1 MPVEIVPAE
10 GPQRIEAARALIRAY
25 AGWLARDHGID
36 LEFQGLADEIATLPG
51 RYAPPGG
58 ALLLALGPEGAVGV
72 VGLRPHAP
80 DTCELKRL
88 YVLPSARGG
97 GIGARLAAAI
107 VAKAIR
113 LGYRRAVLDTAGFM
127 AGAQRVYAALGFRE
141 IAPYYDN
148 PYEDMRFMGCDL
160 TVK

>member
-10 GPQRIEAARALIRAY
+10 GPERIEAARALIRGY

-36 LEFQGLADEIATLPG
+36 LEFQGFADEIATLPG

-58 ALLLALGPEGAVGV
+58 ALLLALGRDGAVGV

-80 DTCELKRL
+80 ATCELKRL

-107 VAKAIR
+107 VAEAIR

-127 AGAQRVYAALGFRE
+127 SDAQQVYAALGFRE
-141 IAPYYDN
+141 IPPYYDN
-148 PYEDMRFMGCDL
+148 PYAGMRFMGCDL
-160 TVK
+160 RP